1 MKQHL
6 RTTLA
11 LPIALLVILLLAAC
25 GTNAPTTE
33 ATSSQAGD
41 QAATEQPAA
50 EAESAE
56 AEATPASDAN
66 AEADQPAEASAP
78 FEKAKGESTVTDSGL
93 EIIVTE
99 AGSGPKPEPGSVVVV
114 HYTGMLEDGTVFD
127 SSVTRGEPI
136 SFPLGQGRV
145 IPGWDEGIAL
155 LNQGSKAQLIIP
167 SELGYGA
174 QGAGGVIP
182 PNATLIFDVELV
194 DVLAG
199 SPANP
204 AEVAEADYTTTDSGL
219 KYYDLEVGAGEA
231 AKTGDVVVVNYTGW
245 LTDGVKFD
253 SSLDRGQPFSFP
265 LGQSRV
271 ITGWDEGVTSMQP
284 GGKRQLVIPAELA
297 YGDQGA
303 GGVIPPGATLIF
315 DVELVE
321 VREGAPA
328 APTEVAAED
337 YTTTDSGLQYYD
349 FTVGDG
355 ATPSLGQNVTV
366 NYTGWLEDGTKFDSS
381 LDRGQPFS
389 FVIGMGQV
397 IPGWDEGVMTMQVGG
412 KRQLRIS
419 PELGYGA
426 QGAGGVIP
434 PNATLIFEVELLDV
448 Q

>member
-50 EAESAE
+50 ESESAE
-56 AEATPASDAN
+56 AEATPASD

-231 AKTGDVVVVNYTGW
+231 AKAGDVVVVNYTGW